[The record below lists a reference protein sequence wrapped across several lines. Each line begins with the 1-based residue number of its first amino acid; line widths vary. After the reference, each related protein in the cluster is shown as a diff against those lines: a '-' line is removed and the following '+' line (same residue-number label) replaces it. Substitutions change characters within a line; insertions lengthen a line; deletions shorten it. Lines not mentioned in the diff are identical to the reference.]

1 MLIQIQYNMEQIL
14 SAICAAEAKQ
24 SPAMVMLFPH
34 ALRKYG
40 PLLVH
45 LAAEACMQAKVPV
58 ALHLDHE
65 QDEQQVKYAASLPF
79 DSIMIDMSHY
89 DLVDNLKKTKEL
101 TEYCHARGIAVEAE
115 AGRIEGGEDGLKDTG
130 VLGNIR
136 TTPEMALQFMN
147 TGIDFLAPSIGN
159 VHGGHPDG
167 PFQFEYDRLTSIKDA
182 VQGQVQLVLHG
193 TTGDLE
199 VKRSIRHGVAK
210 VNLNRHLATWS
221 RYLRDRG
228 TLLPITEMMDEGIA
242 IMQKEIERLCDLC
255 ASSGRA

>member
-1 MLIQIQYNMEQIL
+1 MDITKNKSVRMLKAAAEGNYGVPAIVCYNMEQIL

-24 SPAMVMLFPH
+24 SPAMAMLFPH
-34 ALRKYG
+34 ALHQYG
-40 PLLVH
+40 LFSYIWLLKH
-45 LAAEACMQAKVPV
+45 
-58 ALHLDHE
+58 
-65 QDEQQVKYAASLPF
+65 DEQQIKYAASLPF
-79 DSIMIDMSHY
+79 DSIMIDISHY

-101 TEYCHARGIAVEAE
+101 TECCHARGIAVEAE

-136 TTPEMALQFMN
+136 TTLQFMN

-193 TTGDLE
+193 TTDDLE
-199 VKRSIRHGVAK
+199 VRQSVRHGVAK
-210 VNLNRHLATWS
+210 VNLNRHPAIWS

-228 TLLPITEMMDEGIA
+228 TLLPITGMMDE
-242 IMQKEIERLCDLC
+242 E
-255 ASSGRA
+255 